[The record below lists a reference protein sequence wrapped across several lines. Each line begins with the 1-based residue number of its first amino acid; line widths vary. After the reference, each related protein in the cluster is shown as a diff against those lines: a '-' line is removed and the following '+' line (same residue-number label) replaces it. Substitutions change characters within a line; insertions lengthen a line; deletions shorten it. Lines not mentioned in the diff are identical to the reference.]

1 MKKIRL
7 VLVGIAMGVANVI
20 PGVSG
25 GTIAIIFN
33 IYDKLMECITINIK
47 TILKN
52 LDFLIPLG
60 IGVVIGILGLSKV
73 MELLF
78 FTLSFTNLFCIYWY
92 YHWEFTI
99 NIFKGDC

>member
-52 LDFLIPLG
+52 LDF
-60 IGVVIGILGLSKV
+60 
-73 MELLF
+73 
-78 FTLSFTNLFCIYWY
+78 
-92 YHWEFTI
+92 
-99 NIFKGDC
+99 